1 MMEELR
7 MDDSRRQVQDWL
19 AEKSHSVNG
28 PLKEHIRAMYLENKE
43 LRGRVDL
50 LSRVLAA
57 AAAKGFGVATDES
70 A

>member
-7 MDDSRRQVQDWL
+7 MDESRRQVGEWL
-19 AEKSHSVNG
+19 GEKSHSVSG
-28 PLKEHIRAMYLENKE
+28 TLKEDIRAVYLENKE

-57 AAAKGFGVATDES
+57 AAAKGFGVVTDGS

>member
-7 MDDSRRQVQDWL
+7 MDDSRRQVGDWL
-19 AEKSHSVNG
+19 AERSHSVSG
-28 PLKEHIRAMYLENKE
+28 PLKEHIRAVYLENKE

-57 AAAKGFGVATDES
+57 AAAKGFSVATDES